1 MLHNSRAL
9 EADWVPRDV
18 VHRNPEKNALRDAL
32 EPLTSGEPPQ
42 DVLID
47 GPSGVGKTCLSRH
60 TVQKLEEETIDVDT
74 VHIDCWNHSRRFRV
88 LLDLC
93 EVIGPTH
100 DIHRSTPKD
109 EMLARVETH
118 ESDLVVILD
127 EADQLADSTLIREL
141 WSIPHVHLLCIA
153 NREADILAALDE
165 RIKSRFRGAMRVH
178 FDSYSHD
185 DLVAILNARVQA
197 ALAPHTIRDE
207 QIETLAEAAG
217 GNARDAITALKNA
230 VYAARREGVETVC
243 DHHIEEAMPEARR
256 EIHETHLNRL
266 HEHQRLLYDILLET
280 GPQSPK
286 ELRERYETRVDDAK
300 SKRTVRTYLGKL
312 DEYDLVEATGQGPS
326 RIYEAVEIL

>member
-32 EPLTSGEPPQ
+32 DPLTDGEPPQ

-47 GPSGVGKTCLSRH
+47 GPSGVGKTCLSRY
-60 TVQKLEEETIDVDT
+60 TIQKLEETTLDVDT

-93 EVIGPTH
+93 EAIGPTH

-109 EMLARVETH
+109 EMLARVEAH
-118 ESDLVVILD
+118 DSDFVVVLD
-127 EADQLADSTLIREL
+127 EADQLEEPELIREL

-153 NREADILAALDE
+153 NREADILSALDE

-178 FDSYSHD
+178 FDRYSHD
-185 DLVAILNARVQA
+185 ELVAILNARVQA
-197 ALAPHTIRDE
+197 ALEPHAISDE
-207 QIETLAEAAG
+207 QVETLAQAAG

-230 VYAARREGVETVC
+230 VHEARREGADTVGEE
-243 DHHIEEAMPEARR
+243 HIEEAMPEARR
-256 EIHETHLNRL
+256 EIQESHLNRL
-266 HEHQRLLYDILLET
+266 NEHQRLLYDILLET

-286 ELRERYETRVDDAK
+286 ELRERYQDRVDDAK

-312 DEYDLVEATGQGPS
+312 NEYDLVDATGQGPS
-326 RIYEAVEIL
+326 RTYEAVEIL